1 MSLLL
6 SALDGRITL
15 KGVLGIGGMG
25 EVHRAWDAGLE
36 RPVAVKFVRSSD
48 PREADRLLL
57 EARLQARVE
66 HPNVV
71 RVHDT
76 GTLEGRPCILLQL
89 VEGQTFAD
97 LDTRTDWRV
106 KVSLAAQAARGLG
119 AAHRQGL
126 VHRDVKPA
134 NILVEKSQEGP
145 QALLSDF
152 GLARDEEGGLTRSGL
167 MMGTVDFMA
176 PEQVTGAAPVD
187 FRADI
192 YGLGASLYAVL
203 AGRPPFRHTPG
214 PTADAQSTRDLHG
227 ATPEAEVH
235 PGDLLRRVMEEE
247 PRSLAAEVP
256 GLPKDL
262 AVVVAK
268 AMEKDPVQRYA
279 TAEALAD
286 DLERVLRGEAIQARP
301 MGLPERV
308 GRWIRRY
315 PIPARALGGIA
326 ALALAALAF
335 AGWTS
340 FRSRTQSL
348 EAARMGAL
356 AAGMENAL
364 RMAYLSPAFDQK
376 PLLADIRAQVDQLR
390 ARPMGRVSPAGLFV
404 VGKGLEALGDDD
416 GAHPYLEAA
425 WARGFRTP
433 EAAESLGFLKGRLY
447 FQAMDRARES
457 LAAKAR
463 ERRES
468 EAKGTFLQP
477 ATLLLQQAVG
487 SGWRRTYREAY
498 LLYLQGRFEESR
510 AKAALVLQEDPS
522 RYEALRL
529 QATADERELSTAFQN
544 GKFEGIQARIE
555 AMGTRVDEG
564 LRWGRSDPM
573 LLKLK
578 IRNIHFQAVLLR
590 LNGKDGSELLAR
602 EEPLLQQLRALE
614 GDSFGSLVSL
624 GNLNWER
631 ASEAGE
637 KNRASMP
644 GYFRSAAQSYRRAA
658 DLMPGDVNIRNT
670 LAQLCADWIMLLR
683 MQGQPR
689 EEPLRIGL
697 QAAEEGD
704 RLGPNMA
711 RSRFVAMQL
720 NRGEGEALDDEGGD
734 SEGAYRAGIQKA
746 ESLKVTEGP
755 DALQLDSHLSYL
767 HGQLSRVVFRKGGD
781 PSAEIHLAAE
791 AAQRMREHL
800 DLKRV
805 DAVLNWNEVVT
816 NVADAMVEFGGDPKA
831 LLDLA
836 RNTSDEAIKLRPEAV
851 VLSIAKVP
859 ILSVE
864 ASRRIQ
870 TGEDPTPILAEMSTR
885 LEQTKTAYGSTIV
898 HWQTQALFAVIE
910 GEALAKQGKD
920 PAKAF
925 RRAGSILEEMVRKFP
940 GFPWSASYLVH
951 LPVLEA
957 RWRRENGLPYAHL
970 AHPALASAEK
980 LVTKFPRQV
989 QTWVDLAALRAM
1001 AGNPKG
1007 AKEAWEK
1014 ALVLNPRAPELPDY
1028 KGVRELVFEG
1038 PKPIT

>member
-6 SALDGRITL
+6 TVLDGRITL

-36 RPVAVKFVRSSD
+36 RPVAVKFVRSGD
-48 PREADRLLL
+48 PKEADRLLL

-97 LDTRTDWRV
+97 LDTATDWRV
-106 KVSLAAQAARGLG
+106 KVNLAAQAARGLG

-134 NILVEKSQEGP
+134 NILVEASKEGL

-192 YGLGASLYAVL
+192 YGLGATLYAVL

-214 PTADAQSTRDLHG
+214 PTAAAQSTRDLHG
-227 ATPEAEVH
+227 ATPEGDLH
-235 PGDLLRRVMEEE
+235 PGDLLRRVLEED
-247 PRSLAAEVP
+247 PRSINTEVP

-268 AMEKDPVQRYA
+268 AMEKEPAQRYA

-286 DLERVLRGEAIQARP
+286 DLERVLRGEAILARP

-308 GRWIRRY
+308 GRWTRRY

-340 FRSRTQSL
+340 LRSRTQSL
-348 EAARMGAL
+348 EAARMGSL

-376 PLLADIRAQVDQLR
+376 PLLADIRDQVDQLR
-390 ARPMGRVSPAGLFV
+390 ARPMGQVSPAGLFV

-416 GAHPYLEAA
+416 GAHPYLQAA
-425 WARGFRTP
+425 WAKGFRTS

-447 FQAMDRARES
+447 FKAMDRARES

-468 EAKGTFLQP
+468 EAKEAFLQP
-477 ATLLLQQAVG
+477 ATYLLNQAPG
-487 SGWRRTYREAY
+487 TGWRRGYREAF

-510 AKAALVLQEDPS
+510 AKATLVLQEDPS
-522 RYEALRL
+522 RYEAHRL
-529 QATADERELSTAFQN
+529 QAIADEREIGNAFQT
-544 GKFEGIQARIE
+544 GKTQDLLPKIDAMSARVE
-555 AMGTRVDEG
+555 AA

-578 IRNIHFQAVLLR
+578 IRSIHFQAVLKR
-590 LNGKDGSELLAR
+590 LNGQDASDLIAL

-614 GDSFGSLVSL
+614 GESYGSLVSL
-624 GNLNWER
+624 GNLNWEQ
-631 ASEAGE
+631 A
-637 KNRASMP
+637 NRASA
-644 GYFRSAAQSYRRAA
+644 GNREAVSGFFRNAAMAYRRAA
-658 DLMPGDVNIRNT
+658 DLAPGDVNVRNT
-670 LAQLCADWIMLLR
+670 MAALCADWITHLR
-683 MQGQPR
+683 MQGQSR
-689 EEPLRIGL
+689 EEPLRLGL
-697 QAAEEGD
+697 KAAEEGE

-720 NRGEGEALDDEGGD
+720 NRSEGEALDDEGGD
-734 SEGAYRAGIQKA
+734 SEAAYRAGIQKA
-746 ESLKVTEGP
+746 ESLKVSEGP
-755 DALQLDSHLSYL
+755 DALQLDSHLAYL
-767 HGQLSRVVFRKGGD
+767 HGQLSRVLFRKGGD
-781 PSAEIHLAAE
+781 PNSEIKQAIE
-791 AAQRMREHL
+791 AARRMRDHL
-800 DLKRV
+800 DLKSV
-805 DAVLNWNEVVT
+805 NAVLNWNEVVT
-816 NVADAMVEFGGDPKA
+816 NVADAMVEFGGDSKS
-831 LLDLA
+831 LLELA
-836 RNTSDEAIKLRPEAV
+836 RSTSDEAITLRPDAH
-851 VLSIAKVP
+851 VLGIAKVP
-859 ILSVE
+859 LLAVE
-864 ASRRIQ
+864 ASRRVQ
-870 TGEDPTPILAEMSTR
+870 AGEDPTPIFQEMETR
-885 LEQTKTAYGSTIV
+885 LAQGKAVYGNTIV
-898 HWQTQALFAVIE
+898 HWQARALIPVIE
-910 GEALAKQGKD
+910 GEYLARQGKD

-925 RRAGSILEEMVRKFP
+925 QRAKPMLEEMVRRFP

-957 RWRRENGLPYAHL
+957 RWRREQGLPFAHL
-970 AHPALASAEK
+970 AHPSLASAEK

-989 QTWVDLAALRAM
+989 QTWMDLSALRAM
-1001 AGNPKG
+1001 SGDAKG
-1007 AKEAWEK
+1007 AADAWDK
-1014 ALVLNPRAPELPDY
+1014 ALALNPRAPDLPDY
-1028 KGVRELVFEG
+1028 KGFRELVQG
-1038 PKPIT
+1038 SIPSV